1 MATPRDMDEFFRD
14 ESLAELQE
22 RLKIGDGLLD
32 VIDLVEN
39 QHSAVMAW
47 LLDPREGHGQGDS
60 ILRDFLTHVSDQAVK
75 RWAKKL
81 SKRSDTTQG
90 FARNWPVQRLQT
102 TGLGSAFA
110 FTEFSSAVGNRLDLL
125 IIDPQNRYLIAVE
138 NKIARFKEEQ
148 LKRYREYVIE
158 LQKHTP
164 VLQNL
169 QVAFVA
175 LARDFDPDDEYE
187 FDADLRKELG
197 RVNTNSNY

>member
-1 MATPRDMDEFFRD
+1 MATSRDMAEFFRD

-39 QHSAVMAW
+39 QHSAIMAW
-47 LLDPREGHGQGDS
+47 LFDPREGHGQGDS

-102 TGLGSAFA
+102 AGLGSAFA
-110 FTEFSSAVGNRLDLL
+110 VTEFSSEVGNRLESDVCDFLGAADRSSRRAGALL
-125 IIDPQNRYLIAVE
+125 ALSSIRP
-138 NKIARFKEEQ
+138 ARHWPNGTSRHRRTSRQ
-148 LKRYREYVIE
+148 
-158 LQKHTP
+158 
-164 VLQNL
+164 
-169 QVAFVA
+169 
-175 LARDFDPDDEYE
+175 
-187 FDADLRKELG
+187 G
-197 RVNTNSNY
+197 RAQQ